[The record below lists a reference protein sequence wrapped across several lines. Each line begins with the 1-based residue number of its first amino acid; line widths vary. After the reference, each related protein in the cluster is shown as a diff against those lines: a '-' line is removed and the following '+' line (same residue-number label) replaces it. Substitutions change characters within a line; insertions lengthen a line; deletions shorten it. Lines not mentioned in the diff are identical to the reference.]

1 MPNYQFRATFRFTF
15 SFGARFHRRIDGRPP
30 QFDTRCKR
38 FQNRF
43 LFSVVGRR
51 SFVSVTRKY
60 LSVSRY
66 NHCTYTI
73 GRGRGRTFAAFVDR
87 HLQVAAVFG
96 GPVGLDRIG
105 RDPHSSQRFGRMRR
119 LQITGTDLQTG
130 CPGIPHFYG
139 RIDSQPEGIDQ
150 IFGKEHPERRSSSF
164 DQQGAKSPFFKFGND
179 QSSRDLCGGYHRR
192 HLPQGTG
199 VGAGGEDDLF
209 LISPGEEIG
218 LRREP
223 ARSGQRY
230 LDRIG

>member
-130 CPGIPHFYG
+130 CPGIP
-139 RIDSQPEGIDQ
+139 R
-150 IFGKEHPERRSSSF
+150 ERSPRFSSSVTIRAAVISAA
-164 DQQGAKSPFFKFGND
+164 GITVAT
-179 QSSRDLCGGYHRR
+179 CRR
-192 HLPQGTG
+192 G
-199 VGAGGEDDLF
+199 
-209 LISPGEEIG
+209 PGSEQEVKTIF
-218 LRREP
+218 
-223 ARSGQRY
+223 S
-230 LDRIG
+230 

>member
-130 CPGIPHFYG
+130 CPGIPHFTAG
-139 RIDSQPEGIDQ
+139 LTASRKVSTRFSAKNIRSVAAP
-150 IFGKEHPERRSSSF
+150 PSTSRER
-164 DQQGAKSPFFKFGND
+164 SPRF
-179 QSSRDLCGGYHRR
+179 RVR
-192 HLPQGTG
+192 
-199 VGAGGEDDLF
+199 
-209 LISPGEEIG
+209 
-218 LRREP
+218 
-223 ARSGQRY
+223 
-230 LDRIG
+230 